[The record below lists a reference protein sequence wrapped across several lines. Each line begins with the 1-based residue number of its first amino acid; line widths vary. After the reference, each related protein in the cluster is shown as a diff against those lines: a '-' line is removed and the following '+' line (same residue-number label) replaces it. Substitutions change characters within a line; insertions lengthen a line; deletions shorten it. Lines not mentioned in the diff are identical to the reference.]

1 MGHCGPGGDRECPGA
16 AGDVGAAGLA
26 RSSFPSLQSAFPD
39 SRPLPEPVRPRP
51 WSRAVKKNADLSHR
65 KRGKTARHRAKLKAK
80 HQRVRRRKSSGHRS
94 TYR

>member
-1 MGHCGPGGDRECPGA
+1 
-16 AGDVGAAGLA
+16 L
-26 RSSFPSLQSAFPD
+26 
-39 SRPLPEPVRPRP
+39 EP
-51 WSRAVKKNADLSHR
+51 AVKKNADLSHR